1 MTKFPLLP
9 RMASM
14 LVYLLLGGSLL
25 MFAPAK
31 AHNLI
36 PAERQQ
42 QAILLKNATVHTV
55 SQGTLENTDVLLE
68 QGVISAVGPGLTAEN
83 AREFDLSGKHLYPG
97 LIALDTTLGLVEIA
111 MARPTVDSRDVGS
124 ANPQLEAASA
134 FNPDSELLPSVR
146 ANGITHAQIVP
157 RGTGIAGQSALVS
170 LDAWTIEDAQVPS
183 KPQFHLY
190 WPTAPQKQGTSEANK
205 QAQKAYQDAL
215 SQIHKHFEAGKR
227 YALSQQGSEGALEDS
242 RWQALL
248 PLYRQEARLFVHAD
262 RQRQIEAAIALARQ
276 YGFKLTL
283 VGGYDAWRLG
293 AALNEIEA
301 SVIYTHTLDLPLR
314 EDEPIGQAFRVPAL
328 LKRAGIPFALGFS
341 SDWDSRN
348 LPLAAGQTVAWG
360 LSKEQAL
367 KAITQD
373 AAKILGVDNL
383 GAVAPGFQA
392 NIVVS
397 SGDILDPMSSRI
409 ELMFIDGR
417 QVDLNNRHRQ
427 LYQKYLKR

>member
-1 MTKFPLLP
+1 
-9 RMASM
+9 M
-14 LVYLLLGGSLL
+14 LAHLLLGGLLL

-31 AHNLI
+31 AHNLL

-157 RGTGIAGQSALVS
+157 RGSGIAGQSALVS

-262 RQRQIEAAIALARQ
+262 RQQQIEAAIALARQ

-409 ELMFIDGR
+409 ELMLIDGR

>member
-14 LVYLLLGGSLL
+14 LAHLLLGGLLL

-31 AHNLI
+31 AHNLL

-157 RGTGIAGQSALVS
+157 RGSGIAGQSALVS

-262 RQRQIEAAIALARQ
+262 RQQQIEAAIALARQ

-409 ELMFIDGR
+409 ELMLIDGR

>member
-1 MTKFPLLP
+1 
-9 RMASM
+9 MASM
-14 LVYLLLGGSLL
+14 LAHLLLGGLLL

-31 AHNLI
+31 AHNLL

-157 RGTGIAGQSALVS
+157 RGTGIAGQSVLVS

-190 WPTAPQKQGTSEANK
+190 WPTEPQKQGTSEADK
-205 QAQKAYQDAL
+205 QAQMAYHGAL

-409 ELMFIDGR
+409 ELMLIDGR

>member
-1 MTKFPLLP
+1 
-9 RMASM
+9 M
-14 LVYLLLGGSLL
+14 LAHLLLGGLLL

-31 AHNLI
+31 AHNLL

-262 RQRQIEAAIALARQ
+262 RQQQIEAAIALARQ

-409 ELMFIDGR
+409 ELMLIDGR

>member
-1 MTKFPLLP
+1 
-9 RMASM
+9 M
-14 LVYLLLGGSLL
+14 LAHLLLGGLLL

-31 AHNLI
+31 AHNLL

-157 RGTGIAGQSALVS
+157 RGTGIAGQSVLVS

-190 WPTAPQKQGTSEANK
+190 WPTEPQKQGTSEADK
-205 QAQKAYQDAL
+205 QAQMAYHGAL

-409 ELMFIDGR
+409 ELMLIDGR

>member
-14 LVYLLLGGSLL
+14 LAHLLLGGLLL

-31 AHNLI
+31 AHNLL

-262 RQRQIEAAIALARQ
+262 RQQQIEAAIALARQ

-409 ELMFIDGR
+409 ELMLIDGR

>member
-1 MTKFPLLP
+1 M
-9 RMASM
+9 
-14 LVYLLLGGSLL
+14 
-25 MFAPAK
+25 
-31 AHNLI
+31 
-36 PAERQQ
+36 
-42 QAILLKNATVHTV
+42 
-55 SQGTLENTDVLLE
+55 
-68 QGVISAVGPGLTAEN
+68 
-83 AREFDLSGKHLYPG
+83 
-97 LIALDTTLGLVEIA
+97 
-111 MARPTVDSRDVGS
+111 
-124 ANPQLEAASA
+124 
-134 FNPDSELLPSVR
+134 
-146 ANGITHAQIVP
+146 
-157 RGTGIAGQSALVS
+157 
-170 LDAWTIEDAQVPS
+170 
-183 KPQFHLY
+183 
-190 WPTAPQKQGTSEANK
+190 
-205 QAQKAYQDAL
+205 AYQDAL

-227 YALSQQGSEGALEDS
+227 YALSQQSSEGALEDS

-262 RQRQIEAAIALARQ
+262 RQQQIEAAIALARQ

-360 LSKEQAL
+360 LSKQQAL

-383 GAVAPGFQA
+383 GAIAPGFQA
-392 NIVVS
+392 NLVVS

>member
-1 MTKFPLLP
+1 
-9 RMASM
+9 MASM
-14 LVYLLLGGSLL
+14 LAHLLLGGLLL

-31 AHNLI
+31 AHNLL

-157 RGTGIAGQSALVS
+157 RGSGIAGQSALVS

-262 RQRQIEAAIALARQ
+262 RQQQIEAAIALARQ

-409 ELMFIDGR
+409 ELMLIDGR

>member
-14 LVYLLLGGSLL
+14 LAHLLLGGLLL

-190 WPTAPQKQGTSEANK
+190 WPTAPQKQGTSEADK
-205 QAQKAYQDAL
+205 QAQMAYHGAL

-262 RQRQIEAAIALARQ
+262 RQQQIEAAIALARQ

-397 SGDILDPMSSRI
+397 SGDILHPMSSRI

>member
-9 RMASM
+9 RMASI
-14 LVYLLLGGSLL
+14 LVHLLLGGSLL

-157 RGTGIAGQSALVS
+157 RGTGIAGQSALVWS
-170 LDAWTIEDAQVPS
+170 HWM
-183 KPQFHLY
+183 
-190 WPTAPQKQGTSEANK
+190 
-205 QAQKAYQDAL
+205 
-215 SQIHKHFEAGKR
+215 
-227 YALSQQGSEGALEDS
+227 
-242 RWQALL
+242 
-248 PLYRQEARLFVHAD
+248 
-262 RQRQIEAAIALARQ
+262 
-276 YGFKLTL
+276 
-283 VGGYDAWRLG
+283 
-293 AALNEIEA
+293 
-301 SVIYTHTLDLPLR
+301 
-314 EDEPIGQAFRVPAL
+314 
-328 LKRAGIPFALGFS
+328 
-341 SDWDSRN
+341 
-348 LPLAAGQTVAWG
+348 
-360 LSKEQAL
+360 
-367 KAITQD
+367 
-373 AAKILGVDNL
+373 
-383 GAVAPGFQA
+383 PG
-392 NIVVS
+392 
-397 SGDILDPMSSRI
+397 P
-409 ELMFIDGR
+409 
-417 QVDLNNRHRQ
+417 
-427 LYQKYLKR
+427 

>member
-1 MTKFPLLP
+1 
-9 RMASM
+9 M
-14 LVYLLLGGSLL
+14 LAHLLLGGSLL
-25 MFAPAK
+25 MFVPVK

-55 SQGTLENTDVLLE
+55 SQGILKNTDLLLE

-170 LDAWTIEDAQVPS
+170 LDAWTVEDALVPS
-183 KPQFHLY
+183 RPQFHLY
-190 WPTAPQKQGTSEANK
+190 WPTEPQKQGTSEADK
-205 QAQKAYQDAL
+205 QAQMAYQDAL

-227 YALSQQGSEGALEDS
+227 YALSQQSSEGALEDS

-262 RQRQIEAAIALARQ
+262 RQQQIEAAIALARQ

-360 LSKEQAL
+360 LSKQQAL

-383 GAVAPGFQA
+383 GAIAPGFQA
-392 NIVVS
+392 NLVVS
-397 SGDILDPMSSRI
+397 SGDILDPMNSRI